1 MKAAAHSSRSQIVTL
16 NAAKKEAVAVS
27 SIESLIYVMRG
38 HKVMLDHDLAELY
51 GVETKVLNQAVRRN
65 IERFPSDFMFQ
76 LTHEEAE
83 SSRSQ
88 IVTLKIKRGQNF
100 KYAPYAFTEHGI
112 AMLSSV
118 LRSPRAIQMNILIIR
133 AFVRMRELIATH
145 KELAMKVEK
154 LERGHEQTNSVIE
167 VLIEDI
173 DKLSKDI
180 HWIKNPPLPRKHRIG
195 FVGKESEE

>member
-1 MKAAAHSSRSQIVTL
+1 MHGGNWASVGGGGGMRQAAQ
-16 NAAKKEAVAVS
+16 KKLATIRPV
-27 SIESLIYVMRG
+27 ESLIHIVRNQ
-38 HKVMLDHDLAELY
+38 KVMLDEDLAALY
-51 GVETKVLNQAVRRN
+51 GASTKALNQAVRRN
-65 IERFPSDFMFQ
+65 MERFPDDFMFQ
-76 LTHEEAE
+76 LSLPE
-83 SSRSQ
+83 SNIMRSQ
-88 IVTLKIKRGQNF
+88 FVTSSKRKVIYQLL
-100 KYAPYAFTEHGI
+100 AFTEHGV

-145 KELAMKVEK
+145 KELAVKVEK

-167 VLIEDI
+167 VLVEDI

-195 FVGKESEE
+195 FVGKGSEE